1 MKENLEE
8 FSGCTLLERQTVDL
22 VGEGAPQKWCVRNL
36 KTEQARDGNPRVV
49 VY

>member
-1 MKENLEE
+1 MKENLEK

-22 VGEGAPQKWCVRNL
+22 VGEGRLRNGV
-36 KTEQARDGNPRVV
+36 ARDENPRGV